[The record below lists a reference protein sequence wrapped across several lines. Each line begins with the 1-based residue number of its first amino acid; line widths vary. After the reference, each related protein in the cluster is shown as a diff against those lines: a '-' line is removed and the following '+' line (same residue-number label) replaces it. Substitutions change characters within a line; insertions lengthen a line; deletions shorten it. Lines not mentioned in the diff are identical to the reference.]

1 MYDTATVFTP
11 CDFRDEDR
19 MFLEGMHLV
28 EEAYNA
34 YQPMSFFEEY
44 ITEAFG
50 KKKAGTG
57 KGDTPFL
64 LAAQAAQE
72 KKEPAQP
79 TNTASEEKARKG
91 ILKLI
96 DAVLGMIQKIKDTV
110 SDFIARRRL
119 SETERKAFEQFKEM
133 MKKDPN
139 MANKK
144 VRVRD
149 FKEIQ
154 RRYQQFMAECEKEY
168 EAVAKNADHPIDKL
182 LEKGKNWV
190 SRNTKGVFQSVNA
203 VGLIN
208 IAGTNKETAQM
219 VYAVLKSDERLMNE
233 MRKSMGEKGFKRWEK
248 DMKSLTKRISIKRM
262 KMKVTNQ
269 YFDDY
274 VSAYAGAYQSLF
286 NLKDGVNVKD
296 GTQMDILNYV
306 RLNQNTADTVDGVI
320 DIGVSAAKGYVKG
333 AADKLKDNVYRA
345 THGGEHRVPKK
356 TSKMDIIRQGFK
368 KPSFE
373 PVSGSG
379 FRKK

>member
-1 MYDTATVFTP
+1 MYNTATVFTP

-19 MFLEGMHLV
+19 MFLEGMYLV
-28 EEAYNA
+28 EEAYEN
-34 YQPMSFFEEY
+34 YQPMTFFEEY

-50 KKKAGTG
+50 KKKAGNA
-57 KGDTPFL
+57 KDDAP
-64 LAAQAAQE
+64 ASQASPE
-72 KKEPAQP
+72 EREPAQP
-79 TNTASEEKARKG
+79 TKTATEEKARKG

-133 MKKDPN
+133 MKKDPA

-168 EAVAKNADHPIDKL
+168 EAVAKDAEHPIDKL

-190 SRNTKGVFQSVNA
+190 TKNTKGVFQSVNA

-219 VYAVLKSDERLMNE
+219 VYSVLKSDERLMNE
-233 MRKSMGEKGFKRWEK
+233 MRKSMGEKGFKKWEK

-306 RLNQNTADTVDGVI
+306 RLNQNTADTVNDVV
-320 DIGVSAAKGYVKG
+320 DLGVSAGKGYIKG

-356 TSKMDIIRQGFK
+356 TSKIGIIKQGFK

>member
-1 MYDTATVFTP
+1 MYNTATVFTP

-64 LAAQAAQE
+64 LAAQASQE
-72 KKEPAQP
+72 PKTPAQP

-133 MKKDPN
+133 MKKDPA

-168 EAVAKNADHPIDKL
+168 EAVAKDAEHPIDKL

-190 SRNTKGVFQSVNA
+190 TKNTKGVFQSVNA

-233 MRKSMGEKGFKRWEK
+233 MRKSMGEKGFKKWEK

-306 RLNQNTADTVDGVI
+306 RLNQNTADTVNDVI
-320 DIGVSAAKGYVKG
+320 DVGVSAGKGYVKG
-333 AADKLKDNVYRA
+333 AVDKLKDNVYRA

-356 TSKMDIIRQGFK
+356 TSKINIIRQGFK

>member
-1 MYDTATVFTP
+1 MYNTTTVFTP

-28 EEAYNA
+28 EEAYNE

-50 KKKAGTG
+50 KKKAGSG

-64 LAAQAAQE
+64 LAAQEA
-72 KKEPAQP
+72 KEPSQP
-79 TNTASEEKARKG
+79 TNTASEAKARKG

-133 MKKDPN
+133 MKKDPA

-190 SRNTKGVFQSVNA
+190 TRNTKGVFQSVNA

-233 MRKSMGEKGFKRWEK
+233 MRKSMGEKGFKKWEK

-296 GTQMDILNYV
+296 GTQMDVLNYI
-306 RLNQNTADTVDGVI
+306 RLNQNTADTVDGVV
-320 DIGVSAAKGYVKG
+320 DLGVSAAKGYVKG

-356 TSKMDIIRQGFK
+356 MSKIGIIKQGFK
-368 KPSFE
+368 KPSFA

>member
-1 MYDTATVFTP
+1 MYNTATVFTL

-28 EEAYNA
+28 EEAYEN
-34 YQPMSFFEEY
+34 YQPMTFFEEY

-50 KKKAGTG
+50 KKKAGNAT
-57 KGDTPFL
+57 DDDP
-64 LAAQAAQE
+64 ASQASQE
-72 KKEPAQP
+72 QREPAQP
-79 TNTASEEKARKG
+79 TKTATEEKARKG

-119 SETERKAFEQFKEM
+119 SETERKAFEQFKAM
-133 MKKDPN
+133 MKKDPA

-168 EAVAKNADHPIDKL
+168 EAVAKDAEHPIDKL

-190 SRNTKGVFQSVNA
+190 TKNTKGVFQSVNA

-219 VYAVLKSDERLMNE
+219 VYSVLKSDERLMNE
-233 MRKSMGEKGFKRWEK
+233 MRKSMGEKGFKKWEK

-306 RLNQNTADTVDGVI
+306 RLNQNTADTVDGAI
-320 DIGVSAAKGYVKG
+320 DLGVSAAKGYVKG
-333 AADKLKDNVYRA
+333 ATDKLKDNVYRA

-356 TSKMDIIRQGFK
+356 TSKLGIIKQGFK

>member
-1 MYDTATVFTP
+1 MYDTATVFTL

-28 EEAYNA
+28 EEAYEN
-34 YQPMSFFEEY
+34 YQQMTFFEEY

-50 KKKAGTG
+50 KKKAGNA
-57 KGDTPFL
+57 KEDTSSSP
-64 LAAQAAQE
+64 ASQE
-72 KKEPAQP
+72 PKTPTQP
-79 TNTASEEKARKG
+79 TSTASEEKARKG

-119 SETERKAFEQFKEM
+119 SETERKAFEQFKAM
-133 MKKDPN
+133 MKKDPA

-168 EAVAKNADHPIDKL
+168 EAVAKDAEHPIDKL

-190 SRNTKGVFQSVNA
+190 TKNTKGVFQSVNA

-233 MRKSMGEKGFKRWEK
+233 MRKSMGEKGFKKWEK

-306 RLNQNTADTVDGVI
+306 RLNQNTADTVDGAI

-356 TSKMDIIRQGFK
+356 TSKLGIIKQGFK

>member
-1 MYDTATVFTP
+1 MYNTATVFTL

-28 EEAYNA
+28 EEAYEN
-34 YQPMSFFEEY
+34 YQPMTFFEEY
-44 ITEAFG
+44 ITEAIG
-50 KKKAGTG
+50 KKKAGDA
-57 KGDTPFL
+57 KDDAP
-64 LAAQAAQE
+64 ASQAAQE
-72 KKEPAQP
+72 EREPAQP
-79 TNTASEEKARKG
+79 TKTATEEKARKG

-133 MKKDPN
+133 MKKDPA

-168 EAVAKNADHPIDKL
+168 EAVAKDAEHPIDKL

-190 SRNTKGVFQSVNA
+190 TKNTKGVFQSVNA

-219 VYAVLKSDERLMNE
+219 VYSVLKSDERLMNE
-233 MRKSMGEKGFKRWEK
+233 MRKSMGEKGFKKWEK

-286 NLKDGVNVKD
+286 HLKDGVNVKD
-296 GTQMDILNYV
+296 GTQMDILNYI
-306 RLNQNTADTVDGVI
+306 RLNQNSEGLVDV
-320 DIGVSAAKGYVKG
+320 VKG
-333 AADKLKDNVYRA
+333 AVDLGVTAGKGVAKGAGDKIKDNAYRA
-345 THGGEHRVPKK
+345 THGGEHRIPRK
-356 TSKMDIIRQGFK
+356 TSKLGIIRQGFK

>member
-1 MYDTATVFTP
+1 MYNTATVFTP

-72 KKEPAQP
+72 KKEPTQP

-133 MKKDPN
+133 MKKDPA

-168 EAVAKNADHPIDKL
+168 EAVAKDAEHPIDKL

-190 SRNTKGVFQSVNA
+190 TKNTKGVFQSVNA

-233 MRKSMGEKGFKRWEK
+233 MRKSMGEKGFKKWEK

-306 RLNQNTADTVDGVI
+306 RLNQNTADTVDGAI

-356 TSKMDIIRQGFK
+356 TSKLGIIKQGFK